1 MSLPQEGASV
11 TPSTSGSPVVMSG
24 NVSVPDTSTDL
35 GRFAEVSVKFAND
48 IVDNLLTKLEGL
60 EKEVAVTLIELDL
73 AIDAQAEAHKNMPDY
88 LDLSAVNLD
97 NALALNLDMELNLS
111 SSSPASLPTTTTTAT
126 NSAGLSSIPV
136 SVIVSV
142 AASTAAGAPTSTRRP
157 TLLSPRVTRPV
168 PGLLPMGPAK
178 RSSKGSSSLKPSK

>member
-1 MSLPQEGASV
+1 MSLSQEGASV

-35 GRFAEVSVKFAND
+35 GRFAEVSVQFAND

-111 SSSPASLPTTTTTAT
+111 SSSPASLPTTT

-142 AASTAAGAPTSTRRP
+142 AASTAVGATTSTRRP

-168 PGLLPMGPAK
+168 PGLLPVGPAK